1 MAPTPAG
8 APLGQEDQ
16 SGAPAAPVGRGQEA
30 QGRRNLLESRQAAEV
45 DQQSPLCF
53 GAVPDQITQAGQ
65 VALSTHAQV
74 MPSQIP
80 SHGNDVGGLLFQPGV
95 LEALSSAV
103 AARIAIV
110 GGDTENNALPF
121 KFNAA
126 KNPM

>member
-16 SGAPAAPVGRGQEA
+16 AGALADPGRRGHEV
-30 QGRRNLLESRQAAEV
+30 QGRVTMLESRQNAEV
-45 DQQSPLCF
+45 DQSQLCYDPVH
-53 GAVPDQITQAGQ
+53 AQ
-65 VALSTHAQV
+65 STHAGNLAMSAHAQV
-74 MPSQIP
+74 KPRITQP
-80 SHGNDVGGLLFQPGV
+80 HGVDAGELLFQPGV

-103 AARIAIV
+103 AARIATA